1 MNQNSTKLTYSL
13 KILEHNQSGHRKCR
27 PRWWIDVVF
36 HQTHHREQWQILVPR
51 CRQTMTASSMYA
63 DCESLQVDCRLRTL
77 QILEDLMEQTHSC
90 HQMNLWTSRK
100 DNVQSSGGVSSLQEI
115 CWTNPSHHDTE
126 EPPSSDGMP
135 LTTPDR
141 SCKLVARWS
150 APSEVACLPTHAPAQ
165 PRGGWT
171 EDVFRGES
179 FHMEWCHI
187 SHRCDNQP
195 SLDVV
200 ARDQNLECGLHGIVI
215 CTVICIYT

>member
-1 MNQNSTKLTYSL
+1 MQTSL
-13 KILEHNQSGHRKCR
+13 MD
-27 PRWWIDVVF
+27 W
-36 HQTHHREQWQILVPR
+36 R
-51 CRQTMTASSMYA
+51 CFSPNASSRIVTNPRPTVPSDHDSVVNVCGLRKPSGGLQATNPPDTWGSDGTNSLMSSN
-63 DCESLQVDCRLRTL
+63 ESVNFPER
-77 QILEDLMEQTHSC
+77 H
-90 HQMNLWTSRK
+90 
-100 DNVQSSGGVSSLQEI
+100 NVQSSGGVSSLQEI